1 MAACEETDGQAGRP
15 ARRARHCKPH
25 SRPRGRGGFFRP
37 HQRAPSGQTTLFA
50 IAFARARL
58 HRARRHHGVH
68 ARRYA
73 SRSPGSGALSR
84 AIHPRRALRGAAG
97 RHVSRTQSQRKRH
110 SIRGDR
116 QEDQAHLP
124 YGRID
129 RPRSAGLGFP
139 RPFRRHRIAG
149 REHGHGPRPRK
160 THRRRRH
167 RADARSRCNCGGQ
180 EHPAGG
186 LYFGLPRGQCTAA
199 KAGHGH
205 GRGQVPD
212 RRRGG
217 QGFRPHRL
225 LQHQPRLGK
234 LVPAG
239 RPTVPGGAGLR
250 PRSRERAASRG
261 RQSDFSLRAGC
272 VVWSPPTSDHRSQN
286 LCIASEAL
294 PATSFHRGASCLQRA
309 GCAIAEAWA
318 KPTGEPC
325 RARWK
330 AGEGTMAAVP
340 FERIDAGAPQAA
352 SANAILI
359 VDDIVKRFETPDGV
373 LTAVDHVSL
382 SVAPGEFVG
391 VIGPSGCGKSTLF
404 NVIGGLL
411 DGYDGA
417 VKVAGER
424 VRGPHPA
431 IGMIFQEESTFPWR
445 NVIDN
450 VAFPL
455 EIAGLPKAER
465 YDRARHF
472 VKLVGLDGFE
482 RRYPAELSGGM
493 RQRVSMAR
501 TLAAQPKILLMDE
514 PFAALDEQTRLLL
527 GDKVLQIQQQLKQ
540 TTLLITHNITE
551 AVQLADRIVVMTYRP
566 GKVKRMVEIKLPRP
580 RSSEIVSSEAFG
592 RYVAQIW
599 SDLRE
604 EASRG
609 LDDEESRK
617 LHEGEKR

>member
-1 MAACEETDGQAGRP
+1 
-15 ARRARHCKPH
+15 
-25 SRPRGRGGFFRP
+25 
-37 HQRAPSGQTTLFA
+37 
-50 IAFARARL
+50 
-58 HRARRHHGVH
+58 
-68 ARRYA
+68 
-73 SRSPGSGALSR
+73 
-84 AIHPRRALRGAAG
+84 
-97 RHVSRTQSQRKRH
+97 
-110 SIRGDR
+110 
-116 QEDQAHLP
+116 
-124 YGRID
+124 
-129 RPRSAGLGFP
+129 
-139 RPFRRHRIAG
+139 
-149 REHGHGPRPRK
+149 
-160 THRRRRH
+160 
-167 RADARSRCNCGGQ
+167 
-180 EHPAGG
+180 
-186 LYFGLPRGQCTAA
+186 
-199 KAGHGH
+199 
-205 GRGQVPD
+205 
-212 RRRGG
+212 
-217 QGFRPHRL
+217 
-225 LQHQPRLGK
+225 
-234 LVPAG
+234 
-239 RPTVPGGAGLR
+239 
-250 PRSRERAASRG
+250 
-261 RQSDFSLRAGC
+261 
-272 VVWSPPTSDHRSQN
+272 
-286 LCIASEAL
+286 
-294 PATSFHRGASCLQRA
+294 
-309 GCAIAEAWA
+309 
-318 KPTGEPC
+318 
-325 RARWK
+325 
-330 AGEGTMAAVP
+330 MAAVP

-411 DGYDGA
+411 DGYDG
-417 VKVAGER
+417 VIKVAGER

-455 EIAGLPKAER
+455 EIAGLPRAER

-551 AVQLADRIVVMTYRP
+551 AVQLSDRVVVMTYRP
-566 GKVKRMVEIKLPRP
+566 GKVKRMVEIALPRP